1 MTLERLIVANGA
13 KTFLAKGTSFFIIR
27 PANLPNKALRNPPD
41 LINLDNCA
49 LPNFIAVDR
58 V

>member
-41 LINLDNCA
+41 LINLDIV
-49 LPNFIAVDR
+49 LYQTL
-58 V
+58 